1 MGKIKYRPP
10 RGLLKELWKIADA
23 YIEKVGGAWIMV
35 LTTNLLETIAD
46 RWMEMQ
52 DVGNLVSKQEG
63 YVGTNTEKD
72 LDDYGRGAHNELF
85 AFVQDLKDILR

>member
-10 RGLLKELWKIADA
+10 RGLLKELRKIADA

-52 DVGNLVSKQEG
+52 DVRNLVSKQEG
-63 YVGTNTEKD
+63 YLGTNTEKD

>member
-10 RGLLKELWKIADA
+10 RGLLKELRKIADA

-46 RWMEMQ
+46 RWM
-52 DVGNLVSKQEG
+52 
-63 YVGTNTEKD
+63 
-72 LDDYGRGAHNELF
+72 
-85 AFVQDLKDILR
+85 